1 LPYELYAVQFELYN
15 VQLEAVMGH
24 EIVLFHSALGRRPA
38 VLDWADRLRGL
49 GHTVHTP
56 DLFDGE
62 VFDALEDGIRKRDS
76 VGIPGLVQ
84 RAHAAVAGLPER
96 LVYAGFSL
104 GAAPAE
110 LLAGTRPGARAAI
123 LMHAALPPAAAG
135 IAAWPRGVRVQV
147 HYAEKDPWVE
157 DGEVRA
163 LEAAV
168 RASDTPIDV
177 HVYRGDGHLFAD
189 PGAPEYDADHARLMF
204 DRVAAFL
211 AALP

>member
-1 LPYELYAVQFELYN
+1 
-15 VQLEAVMGH
+15 MGH

-38 VLDWADRLRGL
+38 VLDWAERLRGL

-62 VFDALEDGIRKRDS
+62 VFDTLDDGVRKRDRI
-76 VGIPGLVQ
+76 GIPGLIE

-104 GAAPAE
+104 GTGPTE
-110 LLAGTRPGARAAI
+110 LLAATRPGARGAI
-123 LMHAALPPAAAG
+123 LMHGAFPPSGAG

-147 HYAEKDPWVE
+147 HYAERDPWVE
-157 DGEVRA
+157 GAEVRE
-163 LEAAV
+163 LETLV

-189 PGAPEYDADHARLMF
+189 PGVPEYDAGHAALMF
-204 DRVAAFL
+204 DRVVAFL
-211 AALP
+211 AALR